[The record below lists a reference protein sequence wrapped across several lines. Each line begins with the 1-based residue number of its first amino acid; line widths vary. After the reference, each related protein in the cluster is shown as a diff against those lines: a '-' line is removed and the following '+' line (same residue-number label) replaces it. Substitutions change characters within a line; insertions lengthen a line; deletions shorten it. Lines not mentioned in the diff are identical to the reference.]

1 MEHSNVLE
9 GETFKPEKKRNS
21 SLRPKKNGT
30 QACFTYILGEGRPLL
45 PLHLVGMIF
54 FVLQIWQ
61 GHGGDGEKGWGASL
75 EP

>member
-21 SLRPKKNGT
+21 SLPPKKKVLKRVLRT
-30 QACFTYILGEGRPLL
+30 SRDPDVLL
-45 PLHLVGMIF
+45 PVHLVGMIF
-54 FVLQIWQ
+54 FVLQIFK
-61 GHGGDGEKGWGASL
+61 GHGGDVEKRLGASL